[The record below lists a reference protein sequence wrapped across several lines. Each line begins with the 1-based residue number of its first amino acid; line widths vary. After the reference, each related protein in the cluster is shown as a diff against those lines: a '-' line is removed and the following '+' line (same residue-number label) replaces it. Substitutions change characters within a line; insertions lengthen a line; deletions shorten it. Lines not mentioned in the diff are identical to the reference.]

1 MSRRELD
8 LDAALAD
15 LATALEFHPPRP
27 GRRRHRPA
35 GAGPARS
42 PGAGSPGPALRWPA
56 GWRRLAAVGLAAV
69 LLAAAVL
76 VASPGP
82 GRRWPGAWGC
92 AGSAS
97 RSADPRRRP

>member
-8 LDAALAD
+8 LEAALAD
-15 LATALEFHPPRP
+15 LATGLEFPPTPDLAAAVSARLEQAP
-27 GRRRHRPA
+27 ARAPAPVRPA
-35 GAGPARS
+35 RR
-42 PGAGSPGPALRWPA
+42 LRWPA

-76 VASPGP
+76 VASPG
-82 GRRWPGAWGC
+82 RRWPGAWGC

-97 RSADPRRRP
+97 RSADRRPRP